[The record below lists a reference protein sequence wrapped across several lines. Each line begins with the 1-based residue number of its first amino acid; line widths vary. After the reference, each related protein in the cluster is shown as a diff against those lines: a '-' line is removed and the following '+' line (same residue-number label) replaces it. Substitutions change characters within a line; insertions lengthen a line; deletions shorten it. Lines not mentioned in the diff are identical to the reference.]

1 MDDFPIFTYFHPL
14 NMGYR
19 LPRSFFFQIP
29 VFFPGLLPY
38 GRKHHQLAGGC
49 AKLFAQENALVS
61 THCGKITENAC
72 AR

>member
-1 MDDFPIFTYFHPL
+1 MTYLFSPTKHGVQVAPEI
-14 NMGYR
+14 
-19 LPRSFFFQIP
+19 FFQIP